1 MWRNGSQ
8 ARMRAQCYS
17 LEASVER
24 AGRALACVYSSSK
37 EFEAAVIRA
46 RRGKGFGGPSFIT
59 QLQVVL
65 AATAVAAL
73 AMLVVLIA

>member
-1 MWRNGSQ
+1 MWRAGSQ
-8 ARMRAQCYS
+8 ARLRAQCYS

-24 AGRALACVYSSSK
+24 AGRALACIYSNSK

-46 RRGKGFGGPSFIT
+46 RQVNGLGGPSFVT
-59 QLQVVL
+59 QMQVVL
-65 AATAVAAL
+65 AATAVAAV